1 MPNSDSIRLSVVIPA
16 YTEEQRLGSTLNRV
30 LEYLRKRG
38 LAAEVLVVD
47 DGSDDRTLDVVQGYP
62 DPPVRALRLPENRGK
77 GAALKSGVLASRG
90 KWVLL
95 CDADLS
101 TPIEDLEVLE
111 SRTSEAPLILGS
123 RAVRDSRV
131 TQHQPVYREMMGK
144 TFNRILRLLA
154 LVEERDTQCGFKL
167 IQGDLA
173 RDLFADLAVER
184 FAYDVE
190 LVCLAKDRG
199 AKVIEQGVCWEDS
212 PNSRVHPIRD
222 SANMLMDVLRLRL
235 RRWRRT

>member
-1 MPNSDSIRLSVVIPA
+1 LPNSDSIRLSVVIPA
-16 YTEEQRLGSTLNRV
+16 YNEEERLGRTLNRV
-30 LEYLRKRG
+30 LEYLQNRG

-47 DGSDDRTLDVVQGYP
+47 DGSDDRTLEVAQGYP
-62 DPPVRALRLPENRGK
+62 DPPVCALRLPENRGK

-111 SRTSEAPLILGS
+111 SRAGEAPLILGS

-131 TQHQPVYREMMGK
+131 TQQQPFYREMMGK
-144 TFNRILRLLA
+144 TFNRILRLLS
-154 LVEERDTQCGFKL
+154 LVEEQDTQCGFKL
-167 IQGDLA
+167 IRGDLA
-173 RDLFADLAVER
+173 RDLFADLSVQR

-199 AKVIEQGVCWEDS
+199 AQVIEQGVRWEDS

-222 SANMLMDVLRLRL
+222 SANMLMDVLRLWL
-235 RRWRRT
+235 RRSRRS